1 MKAKKSD
8 ILKVYS
14 VLEQLSQGAHPIK
27 FSYFIAKNKKI
38 LKDEVELLKEFAMPP
53 EKYQEY
59 DARRAE
65 LAKSLA
71 DVDHTGRPITSN
83 NTYVITENKEEFNK
97 KIEVLKEEY
106 EETIKEFDEKFG
118 QYKELL
124 KEEMEF
130 NGHAIMLKDLP
141 EKIEP
146 ALIELFMDTGL
157 LRE

>member
-14 VLEQLSQGAHPIK
+14 VLEQLSKGVHPVK
-27 FSYFIAKNKKI
+27 FSYFIAKNKKV
-38 LKDEVELLKEFAMPP
+38 LKDEIEILKEFATPP

-71 DVDHTGRPITSN
+71 DTDHTGRPVVQN
-83 NTYVITENKEEFNK
+83 NTYIITQHKERFEK
-97 KIEVLKEEY
+97 KLATLKDEY

-118 QYKELL
+118 QYKDLL
-124 KEEMEF
+124 EEVMEF
-130 NGHAIMLKDLP
+130 NGHAIKVDDLP

-146 ALIELFMDTGL
+146 SVIELFMDTGL
-157 LRE
+157 LIE